1 MNSIS
6 RFLKK
11 LSILFGRSRFQSELD
26 EEMAFH
32 RAQAE
37 RDFIA
42 DGMAPETAH
51 YAAMRQFGN
60 ATRLKE
66 KSHEVIGFR
75 FEQGWQDC
83 RYAVRQMWRS
93 PGFAAAIIGTL
104 TLGIGATTAI
114 FTLVYSTLLRSL
126 PYPDAG
132 RIIRIYD
139 TRLQGRSTGGLVGAS
154 RFFDLAARNSSF
166 QSL

>member
-11 LSILFGRSRFQSELD
+11 LSILFGRNRFQSELA

-32 RAQAE
+32 REQAE

-42 DGMAPETAH
+42 NGMTPEAAP

-66 KSHEVIGFR
+66 KSHEIIGFR
-75 FEQGWQDC
+75 FEQVWQDC
-83 RYAVRQMWRS
+83 RYAVRQMLRS
-93 PGFAAAIIGTL
+93 PGFAAAVIGTL
-104 TLGIGATTAI
+104 ALGIGATTAI
-114 FTLVYSTLLRSL
+114 FTLVY
-126 PYPDAG
+126 
-132 RIIRIYD
+132 
-139 TRLQGRSTGGLVGAS
+139 
-154 RFFDLAARNSSF
+154 
-166 QSL
+166 